1 MLQVQVCFL
10 FVLFFLHIRVKHKT
24 PNFLAHNLPL
34 VETGRREEAVVIVR
48 LSDTKRFNTGATQ
61 FCPRSIF
68 HSYITVKSFFFFFPP
83 PFCQLVRDS
92 ILDGSRSRSRF
103 TLCLLLQPGPG
114 GLGQDQGLLDDRG
127 RVFLPQQLHLH
138 LLTHRVE
145 VQRQVAERQALLAAV
160 AVGSGRRVTNDL
172 MRRLD

>member
-1 MLQVQVCFL
+1 M
-10 FVLFFLHIRVKHKT
+10 
-24 PNFLAHNLPL
+24 
-34 VETGRREEAVVIVR
+34 
-48 LSDTKRFNTGATQ
+48 
-61 FCPRSIF
+61 
-68 HSYITVKSFFFFFPP
+68 
-83 PFCQLVRDS
+83 RDL
-92 ILDGSRSRSRF
+92 ILDGSRSRF

-114 GLGQDQGLLDDRG
+114 GLGQDQGLLDDHG

-160 AVGSGRRVTNDL
+160 AVGSGRRVTNNL

>member
-1 MLQVQVCFL
+1 M
-10 FVLFFLHIRVKHKT
+10 
-24 PNFLAHNLPL
+24 AHNLPL

-48 LSDTKRFNTGATQ
+48 LSDRKRFNTGTTR
-61 FCPRSIF
+61 FFPRSTF
-68 HSYITVKSFFFFFPP
+68 HSYITVKRFFFFP

-92 ILDGSRSRSRF
+92 ILDGSRSRF

-114 GLGQDQGLLDDRG
+114 GLGQDQGLLDDHG